1 MKRVAESDRVLGRRV
16 FLKALGV
23 GVAAPLAFR
32 MGRMAMAGP
41 GAAPLRL
48 FIYFVPHGVPVEKFE
63 NFGSGATF
71 LAGSEVLSPLA
82 PFGGSV
88 NVVRGLSIHGASNHA
103 AIRATLTG
111 TPDGEGANSI
121 DHTIAQ
127 GLGVDPVALGAIPY
141 NKQNNEGYGENSFL
155 IKHGSWVRP
164 TESPIQAAADL
175 FRSATPAD
183 PAQPDEAA
191 FRKEALALEERQ
203 LERMHASLKDL
214 SKEQSKLAVHLDAI
228 RALKAA
234 GDRPALSSCTERPAL
249 PAVDALAGQDEM
261 AHDNFGRVVDA
272 HLEVAASAMV
282 CGAARVLTLQNL
294 WVTSTLSFGFPGGPG
309 LGRGHHDP
317 LSHSW
322 DDAGRIEFAHAQ
334 RWFYERLADK
344 LLTVLDQPDPLDPGN
359 TVLHNSLVY
368 VCSEISDGANHNSDA
383 SQVWLNGVPYG
394 SYLPAV
400 LIGGAGGFL
409 AHREVVTVTR
419 NHVDMLATIAAA
431 MGVSVS
437 DIGGQGVRIIQEL
450 KS

>member
-1 MKRVAESDRVLGRRV
+1 MKRFAESDRVLGRRV
-16 FLKALGV
+16 FLKALGM

-41 GAAPLRL
+41 SAAPLRL

-63 NFGSGATF
+63 NFGSGASF

-82 PFGGSV
+82 PYGSQV
-88 NVVRGLSIHGASNHA
+88 NVVRGLSMQGISNHA

-111 TPDGEGANSI
+111 IADGVGVDSI

-127 GLGVDPVALGAIPY
+127 GLGVEAYTLGAIPY
-141 NKQNNEGYGENSFL
+141 NKQNNEGYGDNSFL

-164 TESPIQAAADL
+164 TESPIQAAAEL
-175 FRSATPAD
+175 FGASEPAN

-191 FRKEALALEERQ
+191 FRKEALGLSEKQ
-203 LERMHASLKDL
+203 LDRVHASLKDL
-214 SKEQSKLAVHLDAI
+214 SKEQSKLAVHLEAI
-228 RALKAA
+228 RALKSA
-234 GDRPALSSCTERPAL
+234 GDRPTVNGCTDKPSL
-249 PAVDALAGQDEM
+249 PAVDALQGKDEM
-261 AHDNFGRVVDA
+261 AHDNFGLVVDA
-272 HLEVAASAMV
+272 HLEVAGNAMV
-282 CGAARVLTLQNL
+282 CGTARVLTMQNL

-309 LGRGHHDP
+309 LARGHHDP

-322 DDAGRIEFAHAQ
+322 DDAGRTDFAHAQ
-334 RWFYERLADK
+334 RWFYERLAQK
-344 LLTVLDQPDPLDPGN
+344 LLPLLDQPDPLDPAN
-359 TVLHNSLVY
+359 TVLHNSLIY

-383 SQVWLNGVPYG
+383 SQVWLNGTPHD

-419 NHVDMLATIAAA
+419 NHIDMLATLGAA
-431 MGVSVS
+431 MGVSIS
-437 DIGGQGVRIIQEL
+437 NIGGQSVRTIQEL

>member
-1 MKRVAESDRVLGRRV
+1 
-16 FLKALGV
+16 
-23 GVAAPLAFR
+23 
-32 MGRMAMAGP
+32 
-41 GAAPLRL
+41 
-48 FIYFVPHGVPVEKFE
+48 
-63 NFGSGATF
+63 
-71 LAGSEVLSPLA
+71 
-82 PFGGSV
+82 
-88 NVVRGLSIHGASNHA
+88 
-103 AIRATLTG
+103 
-111 TPDGEGANSI
+111 
-121 DHTIAQ
+121 
-127 GLGVDPVALGAIPY
+127 
-141 NKQNNEGYGENSFL
+141 
-155 IKHGSWVRP
+155 
-164 TESPIQAAADL
+164 
-175 FRSATPAD
+175 
-183 PAQPDEAA
+183 
-191 FRKEALALEERQ
+191 
-203 LERMHASLKDL
+203 
-214 SKEQSKLAVHLDAI
+214 
-228 RALKAA
+228 
-234 GDRPALSSCTERPAL
+234 
-249 PAVDALAGQDEM
+249 
-261 AHDNFGRVVDA
+261 
-272 HLEVAASAMV
+272 MV